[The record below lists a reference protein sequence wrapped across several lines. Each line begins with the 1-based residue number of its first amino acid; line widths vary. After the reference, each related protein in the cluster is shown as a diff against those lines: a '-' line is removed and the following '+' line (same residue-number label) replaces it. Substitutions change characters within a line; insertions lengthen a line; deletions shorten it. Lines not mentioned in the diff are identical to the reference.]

1 MHACVLPKI
10 PDNERNACIRSTCR
24 YPSGTPAHRAVR
36 PSTASLGGHAT
47 GLRVLTG
54 HLKCLQV
61 SEEIDEE
68 IIIEGGGDY
77 SVMFDPLDGS
87 SNIDCG
93 VSIGTIYGIF
103 KKPAAEAASV
113 KNVLRV
119 RPSAYCC
126 DQSSADSSYHT
137 ICRQQVLAIRGQCLG
152 QSLRHQDVQMLLPC
166 DLAST

>member
-1 MHACVLPKI
+1 MLFVQVLQGTSAAQGGKTGYLFTKDHAHTVEEADGSSP
-10 PDNERNACIRSTCR
+10 
-24 YPSGTPAHRAVR
+24 
-36 PSTASLGGHAT
+36 
-47 GLRVLTG
+47 
-54 HLKCLQV
+54 CLQV
-61 SEEIDEE
+61 SEEIEEE

-119 RPSAYCC
+119 RRCPSPAEDNAWPECHGLF
-126 DQSSADSSYHT
+126 QAH
-137 ICRQQVLAIRGQCLG
+137 
-152 QSLRHQDVQMLLPC
+152 
-166 DLAST
+166 